1 MLIESK
7 LLFELQ
13 VSQIISKKS
22 SKIYFKCTHSIIA
35 PIPKMDESFKYLLEI
50 IQTSTCNLNI
60 K

>member
-13 VSQIISKKS
+13 VSQIISKKY

-50 IQTSTCNLNI
+50 I
-60 K
+60 

>member
-35 PIPKMDESFKYLLEI
+35 IPKIDESFKYLLEI
-50 IQTSTCNLNI
+50 IQTSICNLNI

>member
-13 VSQIISKKS
+13 VSQMISKKS

-35 PIPKMDESFKYLLEI
+35 HIMKMKENFKCLIGIIP
-50 IQTSTCNLNI
+50 TSTCNLNI

>member
-7 LLFELQ
+7 LLLELQ

-22 SKIYFKCTHSIIA
+22 QKIYFKCLCSIIA
-35 PIPKMDESFKYLLEI
+35 HILKMEKDCKYLLGI